1 MAAEIALE
9 GIDELIAKL
18 NAMGANL
25 STLSNK
31 ALKAGADP
39 IFAEM
44 VANVPV
50 RTGKAKAELKIG
62 KVKIKSG
69 IKYVL
74 IGLDKSDN
82 SKAFY
87 LKFSEFGTSK
97 MPAKPFMGPAYEQ
110 RKKQSLENIKQV
122 LKGGLGS

>member
-9 GIDELIAKL
+9 GVDELIAKL
-18 NAMGANL
+18 NAIGANVN
-25 STLSNK
+25 TLSNK
-31 ALKAGADP
+31 ALKAGAEP
-39 IFAEM
+39 IFSEM
-44 VANVPV
+44 VANAPV

-62 KVKIKSG
+62 KVKTKNG
-69 IKYVL
+69 IKYLL
-74 IGLDKSDN
+74 IGLDKGDI

-110 RKKQSLENIKQV
+110 KKTQALENIRKV
-122 LKGGLGS
+122 LKEGLR